1 MIVHLVYNTPD
12 TKTRVRLRGECIMKT
27 ETVLLHPMMR
37 RSKSHLEKPQ
47 RECLPARRL
56 LAGWA

>member
-1 MIVHLVYNTPD
+1 
-12 TKTRVRLRGECIMKT
+12 MKT